1 MEHSERFDSA
11 LYGVSENI
19 KKVLLRLPKAVKS
32 NTEEIRLRLNLPIAL
47 TVSGETV
54 FIDKNSQTVFFYNE
68 NLPKASLLDLEESF
82 RLLCGSSVFAHEDEL
97 RRGFVMMKNGCRAGI
112 GGTLNEK
119 GIMKDISSVNIR
131 ISHEIFGAAND
142 IMRKYKKGGLLIAGS
157 PGCGKTTVLRDLIR
171 QLSSGSGGKLM
182 RVAVIDSR
190 GEISGSHS
198 NDLGP
203 LTDVIVTPDKASGIE
218 IALRTLF
225 PEIIAFDEI
234 GTTAEL
240 KRVRESFYS
249 GVSVITT
256 AHIGSFEELM
266 KRDVT
271 RQLILSGA
279 VSQVALL
286 PRLHGGDI
294 RMIDTKELTCAYAV

>member
-11 LYGVSENI
+11 LYGVCENI
-19 KKVLLRLPKAVKS
+19 KRVLLRLPKAVKS
-32 NTEEIRLRLNLPIAL
+32 NAEEIRLRLNLPIAL

-68 NLPKASLLDLEESF
+68 NLPKASSLDLEESF
-82 RLLCGSSVFAHEDEL
+82 RLLCGNSVFAHEDEL

-119 GIMKDISSVNIR
+119 GIMKDISTVNIR

-142 IMRKYKKGGLLIAGS
+142 IMRNYKKGGLLIAGS

-171 QLSSGSGGKLM
+171 QLSLGAGGKLM

-218 IALRTLF
+218 MALRTLF

-271 RQLILSGA
+271 RQLILSGV

-294 RMIDTKELTCAYAV
+294 RIIDTKELTCAYAV